1 MAGHERGNN
10 KPDADTTRDSGA
22 EVSAGSLA
30 DALSATQQHT
40 VPILPSFA
48 TDEADDAPTQTTR
61 ASQTTYARRT
71 LAPRPTDASTSA
83 SRAQRPTLGPARGG
97 SSSRLS
103 AGRQPGAGQTGE
115 VSLASKHDETDA
127 PDAPDAPGRPTIGLP
142 AITGANLPAIV
153 NDDRRVAVAQDG
165 ESTALLIRGAKKPP
179 RLHTQMPVV
188 PRRVKPRSFA
198 AQFIVAMVAVM
209 ALFTALTLASPLSQ
223 VGAFAST
230 FQAYSNAVPWIPTP
244 TPTPKPTATPVPYQ
258 PPIGSNPGQQAII
271 NEIVAVFG
279 PYAPGALNISRC
291 ESGYDPNAVNPYAI
305 GNSHASGV
313 FQILFPSTWDGTSYA
328 SQSPFDY
335 NANIHAAYEIF
346 SRDGYSWREWACKPY

>member
-1 MAGHERGNN
+1 MARHERGNN
-10 KPDADTTRDSGA
+10 KPDADTTRESGA
-22 EVSAGSLA
+22 ETSTGSLA

-40 VPILPSFA
+40 VPILPPFA
-48 TDEADDAPTQTTR
+48 LDEADDEPTQSTLS
-61 ASQTTYARRT
+61 SQTTYARRT

-97 SSSRLS
+97 SSNRLS
-103 AGRQPGAGQTGE
+103 AGRSAHAQSGE
-115 VSLASKHDETDA
+115 VSAASDRDEM
-127 PDAPDAPGRPTIGLP
+127 DAPGRPTIGLS
-142 AITGANLPAIV
+142 AITGANLPAVV
-153 NDDRRVAVAQDG
+153 NDDRRVAVAADG
-165 ESTALLIRGAKKPP
+165 ESAALLIRGAKKPP

-188 PRRVKPRSFA
+188 PRRVRPRSFA
-198 AQFIVAMVAVM
+198 AQFIVAMVSVM

-230 FQAYSNAVPWIPTP
+230 FHAYSNAVPWIPTP

-279 PYAPGALNISRC
+279 PYSPGALNISRC

-313 FQILFPSTWDGTSYA
+313 FQILFPSTWDGTSFA

-346 SRDGYSWREWACKPY
+346 SRDGYSWREWECKPY

>member
-1 MAGHERGNN
+1 MARQERGNK
-10 KPDADTTRDSGA
+10 KPDADTARESSV
-22 EVSAGSLA
+22 ELSAGSLN

-40 VPILPSFA
+40 VPVLPSYA
-48 TDEADDAPTQTTR
+48 TDNPDDAPTQSTFT
-61 ASQTTYARRT
+61 SQTTYARRT
-71 LAPRPTDASTSA
+71 LAPRPTDASTSM
-83 SRAQRPTLGPARGG
+83 SRAQRPTAGPARGG

-103 AGRQPGAGQTGE
+103 AGRLSGQQTGDIPLPGAR
-115 VSLASKHDETDA
+115 DEE
-127 PDAPDAPGRPTIGLP
+127 DAPGRPTIGLP
-142 AITGANLPAIV
+142 AITGANLPAVV
-153 NDDRRVAVAQDG
+153 NDDRRVAVAR
-165 ESTALLIRGAKKPP
+165 ESETAALLIRGAKKPP

-198 AQFIVAMVAVM
+198 AQFIVAMISVM

-223 VGAFAST
+223 TGVFAST

-279 PYAPGALNISRC
+279 QYSPGALNISRC